1 MFSNIVITSKP
12 VKEKQLIISNS
23 ITIKKSLLLPKYLI
37 FALSVIV
44 SNCLLVITFFMAQ
57 IFYKNFII
65 HLTNKLHAQFFKVT
79 PLQMTNYSSSQLFQ
93 MYQDIDNIST
103 MFCHNI
109 LEIIVN
115 SMTFLLVTIVLLKI
129 NFMIFLVTLS
139 NGIITL
145 LIDVIVMLWKKP
157 IVKRAI
163 ITKLTL
169 QQQIILTKNGF
180 EDAYFRK
187 LHPYLKSMLQTK
199 FNDHLQNDW
208 KLNSLKILNNTF
220 VSVIKNIVN
229 FITIYLAV
237 ILIFTNKINLSQLI
251 FITSIN
257 VYLVNFF
264 TNFGNVCIF
273 WPNFTNSQQRII
285 TFFNLNKKINN
296 ESKITILP
304 SITKINITNCH
315 FKLDNKTLFINLNLT
330 LQNTNMILGTS
341 GSGKTSLLMLIAHK
355 YMLKSGNI
363 NINGTIDLQTI
374 NQEIWQ
380 KTCIYLSSNPYI
392 YHGSVLENIL
402 SFSCTNKK
410 LSLWQQ
416 IGIDNILQIV
426 NLNSFYI
433 CNDYGSNLSQG
444 QKQIIAFCSL
454 FFTNYQVL
462 LLDEILSNV
471 NDEIKVALITLLIRT
486 LPHAIIIYV
495 SHDLTLKPLFSNI
508 INLQEVIDERNK

>member
-1 MFSNIVITSKP
+1 MIKIIMEYIINKIYQMFTR
-12 VKEKQLIISNS
+12 
-23 ITIKKSLLLPKYLI
+23 
-37 FALSVIV
+37 
-44 SNCLLVITFFMAQ
+44 
-57 IFYKNFII
+57 NFII

-115 SMTFLLVTIVLLKI
+115 SITFLLVTIVLLKI

-163 ITKLTL
+163 ITKLKL

-341 GSGKTSLLMLIAHK
+341 GIGKTSLLMLIANK
-355 YMLKSGNI
+355 YILTSGNI
-363 NINGTIDLQTI
+363 NINDTIDLQTI

-444 QKQIIAFCSL
+444 QKQIIVFCSL

-471 NDEIKVALITLLIRT
+471 NDEIKIALITLLIRT
-486 LPHAIIIYV
+486 LPHAIIIYA